1 MRVLRLLLFAFLF
14 PALCYPCT
22 CVFPSFEEQLKSA
35 TAIFRGKVIEI
46 ETIEEG
52 QLRVEIGVL
61 KNWKGA
67 EDKTKAVFS
76 AENSAMC
83 GYPFET
89 DKEYLVFAT
98 GKEKL
103 YVSLCSRT
111 KPIGD
116 ATEDLVQLEKKDEK
130 TEPKRDPFSEKTV
143 ERNQSDKL
151 IPRELNITHAVIVG
165 ITKKGKDYVALIR
178 ATNNKV
184 YFLKVGDKL
193 HDGTVLKIDNNSVTF
208 RKYRGYR
215 SVLVKK
221 ELRPFPDQ

>member
-1 MRVLRLLLFAFLF
+1 MLLLVLF
-14 PALCYPCT
+14 CPALCYPCT
-22 CVFPSFEEQLKSA
+22 CVFPSFEEQLKIA
-35 TAIFRGKVIEI
+35 TGVFRGKVIQI
-46 ETIEEG
+46 ETIDQG
-52 QLRVEIGVL
+52 QLRVEIAVL
-61 KNWKGA
+61 KSWKGP
-67 EDKTKAVFS
+67 EDKTIAVFS

-89 DKEYLVFAT
+89 NKEYLVFAT

-103 YVSLCSRT
+103 NVSLCSRT

-116 ATEDLVQLEKKDEK
+116 ASEDLAQLEKKGEK
-130 TEPKRDPFSEKTV
+130 TEPKRDPFSETTV
-143 ERNQSDKL
+143 ENNRSDKL
-151 IPRELNITHAVIVG
+151 IPRELNVTHAVIVG
-165 ITKKGKDYVALIR
+165 ITKKGDEYVALIR

-193 HDGTVLKIDNNSVTF
+193 HDGTVLKIDSNSVTF

>member
-1 MRVLRLLLFAFLF
+1 MKVLRLLLLALLF
-14 PALCYPCT
+14 PGVGYPCT
-22 CVFPSFEEQLKSA
+22 CLTPSFEEQWETA
-35 TAIFRGKVIEI
+35 TAVFRAKVIQI
-46 ETIEEG
+46 ERNEEKE
-52 QLRVEIGVL
+52 LRIGMSVV
-61 KNWKGA
+61 KNWKGPT
-67 EDKTKAVFS
+67 DKTIVVFS

-98 GKEKL
+98 GKEML
-103 YVSLCSRT
+103 QVSLCSRT
-111 KPIGD
+111 KQIAD
-116 ATEDLVQLEKKDEK
+116 ATEDLEQLEKKTEK
-130 TEPKRDPFSEKTV
+130 KESKRDPFSEMTG
-143 ERNQSDKL
+143 ERIQSDKL

-165 ITKKGKDYVALIR
+165 ITKKGEEYVALIR